1 MAEVSN
7 VHIRVNGWCDQC
19 GGQGRSAIQHEDVSA
34 AVFDPA
40 AVAIGGLELT
50 EPERAY
56 LAMHARYES
65 DRQDDFRY
73 WNPDSVERARLK
85 ARWREIADALH
96 VNPWGTGS

>member
-7 VHIRVNGWCDQC
+7 VHVRVNGWCDQC
-19 GGQGRSAIQHEDVSA
+19 GGQGRSAIVHEDQRA
-34 AVFDPA
+34 PFAGMIA
-40 AVAIGGLELT
+40 LT
-50 EPERAY
+50 ESERSY

-73 WNPDSVERARLK
+73 WNPDPTERARLK

-96 VNPWGTGS
+96 PDPWRTGP